1 MGKFPNSHSLPANIL
16 MLTAVKTHGSDY
28 AHDDTNPFVFV
39 TKVSTTKWDAETFQ
53 KDVFINI
60 ILAANVLIIV
70 K

>member
-39 TKVSTTKWDAETFQ
+39 TKVSTTNEMQ
-53 KDVFINI
+53 K
-60 ILAANVLIIV
+60 LSKKMYL
-70 K
+70 